1 VLCLLLLLLLLL
13 QFTTAQALVHITRA
27 AYLATTLLS
36 VLSTLQG
43 FVGGFT
49 RPMPAT
55 PVVSHSGLLL
65 ALLVVMRLQACQ
77 AAHSTSQPI
86 F

>member
-1 VLCLLLLLLLLL
+1 VLFYKHSECKACSKWCALSPLLLLLL
-13 QFTTAQALVHITRA
+13 QFSTAQALVHITPA

-55 PVVSHSGLLL
+55 PVVSWLG
-65 ALLVVMRLQACQ
+65 C
-77 AAHSTSQPI
+77 
-86 F
+86 